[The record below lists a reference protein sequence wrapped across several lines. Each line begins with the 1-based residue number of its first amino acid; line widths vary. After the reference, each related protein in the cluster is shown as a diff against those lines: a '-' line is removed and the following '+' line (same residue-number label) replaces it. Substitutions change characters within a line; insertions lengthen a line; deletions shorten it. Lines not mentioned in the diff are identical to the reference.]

1 MPNLDDLLTHRPPTP
16 ERPLLGLTVLLVEDS
31 RFACEAM
38 RLMCLKSGARLRR
51 AGSLLHARRH
61 LATYRPGLV
70 IVDLG
75 LPDGNGCSLIQELSQ
90 AKPSVGAI
98 LATSGDPDGEPRAM
112 QAGADGFMPKPITS
126 LAVFQSTILAHLP
139 EDRLPP
145 GPRLIPED
153 DITPDPVSLQD
164 DLAHIADLI
173 DRGASEEEL
182 DYAAQFLTGVARC
195 AGDSRLERAALAMA
209 GSHDQERRDDLGQ
222 ITAMLK
228 RRLAERDSTAMQMR
242 A

>member
-1 MPNLDDLLTHRPPTP
+1 MPSLDDLLTQRPPTA

-70 IVDLG
+70 VIDLG
-75 LPDGNGCSLIQELSQ
+75 LPDGDGCSLIRELCQ
-90 AKPSVGAI
+90 ATPSVGAI
-98 LATSGDPDGEPRAM
+98 LATSGDPDGEARSIE
-112 QAGADGFMPKPITS
+112 AGAHGFMPKPITS
-126 LAVFQSTILAHLP
+126 LAKFQSTILAHLP
-139 EDRLPP
+139 QDRMPP
-145 GPRLIPED
+145 GPRIIPD
-153 DITPDPVSLQD
+153 DEISPDPIALRD
-164 DLAHIADLI
+164 DLAHIANILRQNANED
-173 DRGASEEEL
+173 EL

-195 AGDSRLERAALAMA
+195 AGDTRLEKAAMAMA
-209 GSHDQERRDDLGQ
+209 GSHDEARLDDLNQ
-222 ITAMLK
+222 VTQMLK
-228 RRLAERDSTAMQMR
+228 RRLAARDDNTMQLR